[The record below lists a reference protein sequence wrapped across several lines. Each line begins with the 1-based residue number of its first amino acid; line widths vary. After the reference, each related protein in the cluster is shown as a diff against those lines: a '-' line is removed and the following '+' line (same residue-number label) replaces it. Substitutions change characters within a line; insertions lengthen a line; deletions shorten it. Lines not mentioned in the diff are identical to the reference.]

1 MEEFRQMDSLVKDHA
16 GETLELEFE
25 SPRTSTVHY
34 FDKNGALR
42 SGYLIEKIEQGEHR
56 GSVLVEDTDGNRFI
70 TDKIRNI
77 E

>member
-1 MEEFRQMDSLVKDHA
+1 MDNLIKDHS
-16 GETLELEFE
+16 GETMELEFDP
-25 SPRTSTVHY
+25 PRTSTVHY

-42 SGYLIEKIEQGEHR
+42 SGYLIEKIERGEYR
-56 GSVLVEDTDGNRFI
+56 GSILVEDTEGNRFI

>member
-1 MEEFRQMDSLVKDHA
+1 MDSTVKDHV
-16 GETLELEFE
+16 GETLSLEFDP
-25 SPRTSTVHY
+25 PRTSTVHY

-42 SGYLIEKIEQGEHR
+42 SGYLIEKIAGGEHK

>member
-1 MEEFRQMDSLVKDHA
+1 MEKIEKNEMGDILQ
-16 GETLELEFE
+16 LELD

-42 SGYLIEKIEQGEHR
+42 SGYLIQKFEQGDHK
-56 GSVLVEDTDGNRFI
+56 GSVLVADTEGNKSI

>member
-1 MEEFRQMDSLVKDHA
+1 MDNIIKDHT

-25 SPRTSTVHY
+25 PPRISTVHY

-42 SGYLIEKIEQGEHR
+42 SGHLIEKIEEGEHR